1 MPSALNTTRGVGR
14 PPGPPLQPDRLLDPP
29 LPVTPYVEQ
38 AQLTAGSRQGTCC
51 LFSLPCTVADAPIK
65 PSLNF
70 LSGLW
75 SIPIDWFRPR
85 TLVGN
90 KTGSAE
96 PIGSCGPTGSELHG
110 TQGHRHTGLP
120 EPPGQSVQGRGANWQ
135 WPLKS
140 QRNSAAL
147 PALSDKRSVYRRRA
161 DSCPSATFIY
171 KMLVKLLTVGTVE
184 EKLRGKLTLLD
195 LAGAHSSGSAPLS
208 TY

>member
-29 LPVTPYVEQ
+29 LPLTRYVEQ

-110 TQGHRHTGLP
+110 TQGHGHTGLP
-120 EPPGQSVQGRGANWQ
+120 EPPDSPSKAGEPTGSGR
-135 WPLKS
+135 
-140 QRNSAAL
+140 
-147 PALSDKRSVYRRRA
+147 
-161 DSCPSATFIY
+161 
-171 KMLVKLLTVGTVE
+171 
-184 EKLRGKLTLLD
+184 
-195 LAGAHSSGSAPLS
+195 
-208 TY
+208 